1 MEVGMRLMDS
11 SRSLLGSGRILLN
24 SIWRWVIGI
33 RAPIVTA
40 SCEPPGEEIVAVATT
55 EVVAEPMTEVVANPT
70 TEVVANPTTEVVAH
84 ATAEVIANPTIEVV
98 ANPTTEVIANPTTE
112 IRPESQI
119 KSAIPIAIDEAEI
132 QRRRNLVRTF
142 FNDFWT
148 GAYEKPAG
156 FLERLDQAED
166 YVNDR
171 LTANGEAWRL
181 DSKTRAMLGLPS
193 RVVSAGAR

>member
-11 SRSLLGSGRILLN
+11 SRSLLGPGRILLN

-40 SCEPPGEEIVAVATT
+40 SCEPPGEEIVAVAAT
-55 EVVAEPMTEVVANPT
+55 EVVAEPT

-166 YVNDR
+166 YVNNR

>member
-11 SRSLLGSGRILLN
+11 SRSLLGSGRILLK
-24 SIWRWVIGI
+24 SIWRWIIGF

-40 SCEPPGEEIVAVATT
+40 SCEPPGEEIVAVA
-55 EVVAEPMTEVVANPT
+55 
-70 TEVVANPTTEVVAH
+70 TTEVVAH

-166 YVNDR
+166 YVNNR

-193 RVVSAGAR
+193 RVVSAGA

>member
-11 SRSLLGSGRILLN
+11 SRSLLGPGRILLN

-40 SCEPPGEEIVAVATT
+40 SCEPPGEEIVAVAAT
-55 EVVAEPMTEVVANPT
+55 EVVAEPTTEVVAKPT

-156 FLERLDQAED
+156 FLERLDQAEN

>member
-40 SCEPPGEEIVAVATT
+40 SCEPPGEEIAAVATT
-55 EVVAEPMTEVVANPT
+55 EVVAEPTTEVVAKPT

-84 ATAEVIANPTIEVV
+84 AMAEVIANPTIEVV

-193 RVVSAGAR
+193 RVVSAGA

>member
-1 MEVGMRLMDS
+1 MEVGMRLMDP
-11 SRSLLGSGRILLN
+11 SRSLLGSGRILLK

-55 EVVAEPMTEVVANPT
+55 EVVAEPT
-70 TEVVANPTTEVVAH
+70 TEVA
-84 ATAEVIANPTIEVV
+84 
-98 ANPTTEVIANPTTE
+98 ANPTTEVIANPTIE

-148 GAYEKPAG
+148 GAYEKPSG

-193 RVVSAGAR
+193 RVVSAGA

>member
-11 SRSLLGSGRILLN
+11 SRSFLGSGSILLN

-40 SCEPPGEEIVAVATT
+40 SCEPPGEEIAAVATT
-55 EVVAEPMTEVVANPT
+55 EVVAEPT

-84 ATAEVIANPTIEVV
+84 AMAEVIANPTIEVV

-119 KSAIPIAIDEAEI
+119 KSAIPVAIDEAEI

-193 RVVSAGAR
+193 RVVSAGA

>member
-11 SRSLLGSGRILLN
+11 SRSFLGSGKILLN

-40 SCEPPGEEIVAVATT
+40 SCEPPGEEIAAVATT
-55 EVVAEPMTEVVANPT
+55 EVVAEPT

-84 ATAEVIANPTIEVV
+84 AMAEVIANPTIEVV

-166 YVNDR
+166 YVNNR

-193 RVVSAGAR
+193 RVVSAGA

>member
-1 MEVGMRLMDS
+1 MES
-11 SRSLLGSGRILLN
+11 SRSLLGSARILLE
-24 SIWRWVIGI
+24 SIWRWVIGT

-40 SCEPPGEEIVAVATT
+40 SCEPSGEETVAVAN
-55 EVVAEPMTEVVANPT
+55 PMTEVVAHPT
-70 TEVVANPTTEVVAH
+70 TEVVANPTTEV
-84 ATAEVIANPTIEVV
+84 IAIQ
-98 ANPTTEVIANPTTE
+98 TTE
-112 IRPESQI
+112 IRPETQI
-119 KSAIPIAIDEAEI
+119 KSAIPNAIDDGEI
-132 QRRRNLVRTF
+132 QRRRSLVRTF

-193 RVVSAGAR
+193 RVNSAGAR

>member
-40 SCEPPGEEIVAVATT
+40 SCEPPGEEIVAVAAT
-55 EVVAEPMTEVVANPT
+55 EVVAEPT

-84 ATAEVIANPTIEVV
+84 ATA
-98 ANPTTEVIANPTTE
+98 EVIANPTTE

>member
-1 MEVGMRLMDS
+1 MDS
-11 SRSLLGSGRILLN
+11 SRSFLGSGRILLN

-40 SCEPPGEEIVAVATT
+40 SCEPPGEEIAAVATT
-55 EVVAEPMTEVVANPT
+55 EVVAEPTTEVVAKPT

-84 ATAEVIANPTIEVV
+84 AMAEVIANPTIEVV

-156 FLERLDQAED
+156 FLERLNQAED

>member
-11 SRSLLGSGRILLN
+11 SRSFLGSGRILLN

-40 SCEPPGEEIVAVATT
+40 SCEPPGEEIAAVATT
-55 EVVAEPMTEVVANPT
+55 EVVAEPT
-70 TEVVANPTTEVVAH
+70 TEVVAKPTT
-84 ATAEVIANPTIEVV
+84 EVV

-193 RVVSAGAR
+193 RVVSAGA

>member
-11 SRSLLGSGRILLN
+11 SRSFLGSGRILLN

-40 SCEPPGEEIVAVATT
+40 SCEPPGEEIAAVATT
-55 EVVAEPMTEVVANPT
+55 EVVVE
-70 TEVVANPTTEVVAH
+70 PTTEVVAH
-84 ATAEVIANPTIEVV
+84 AMAEVIANPTIEVV

-193 RVVSAGAR
+193 RVASAGA

>member
-11 SRSLLGSGRILLN
+11 SRSLLGSSKILLK

-40 SCEPPGEEIVAVATT
+40 SCELPGEEIVAVA
-55 EVVAEPMTEVVANPT
+55 
-70 TEVVANPTTEVVAH
+70 TTEVVAH

-98 ANPTTEVIANPTTE
+98 ASPTTEVIADQTTE
-112 IRPESQI
+112 IRPETRI
-119 KSAIPIAIDEAEI
+119 KSAVPSAIDEGEI

-156 FLERLDQAED
+156 FLERLDRAED
-166 YVNDR
+166 YVNGR
-171 LTANGEAWRL
+171 LTASGEAWRL
-181 DSKTRAMLGLPS
+181 DSKTRVMLGLPS
-193 RVVSAGAR
+193 RVNSAGPR

>member
-40 SCEPPGEEIVAVATT
+40 SCEPPGEEIVAVAAT
-55 EVVAEPMTEVVANPT
+55 EVVAEPT

-193 RVVSAGAR
+193 RVVSAGA

>member
-11 SRSLLGSGRILLN
+11 SRSLLGPGRILLN

-40 SCEPPGEEIVAVATT
+40 SCEPPGEEIVAVAAT
-55 EVVAEPMTEVVANPT
+55 EVVAEPT

-148 GAYEKPAG
+148 GAYE
-156 FLERLDQAED
+156 
-166 YVNDR
+166 
-171 LTANGEAWRL
+171 
-181 DSKTRAMLGLPS
+181 
-193 RVVSAGAR
+193 

>member
-11 SRSLLGSGRILLN
+11 SRSLLGPGRILLN

-40 SCEPPGEEIVAVATT
+40 SCEPPGEEIVAVAMT
-55 EVVAEPMTEVVANPT
+55 EVVAEPT

-132 QRRRNLVRTF
+132 QRLRNLVRTF

-156 FLERLDQAED
+156 FLERLDQAEN

>member
-1 MEVGMRLMDS
+1 MRPMDS
-11 SRSLLGSGRILLN
+11 NRSLLGSARILLE

-40 SCEPPGEEIVAVATT
+40 SCDPPGEKTVA
-55 EVVAEPMTEVVANPT
+55 VANPT
-70 TEVVANPTTEVVAH
+70 TKAVEHPTTETVANP
-84 ATAEVIANPTIEVV
+84 TAEVIAK
-98 ANPTTEVIANPTTE
+98 PTTE
-112 IRPESQI
+112 IRPETQI
-119 KSAIPIAIDEAEI
+119 KSAIPSAIDEGEI

-148 GAYEKPAG
+148 GAYEKPVG
-156 FLERLDQAED
+156 FLERLDQAEN

-171 LTANGEAWRL
+171 LTAVGEAWRL

-193 RVVSAGAR
+193 RVNSAGAR

>member
-11 SRSLLGSGRILLN
+11 SRSFLGSGRILLN

-40 SCEPPGEEIVAVATT
+40 SCEPPGEEIVAVAMT
-55 EVVAEPMTEVVANPT
+55 EVVAEPT

-156 FLERLDQAED
+156 FLERLNQAED

-193 RVVSAGAR
+193 RVVSAGA

>member
-11 SRSLLGSGRILLN
+11 SRSLLGSGRILLK
-24 SIWRWVIGI
+24 SIWRWIIGF

-40 SCEPPGEEIVAVATT
+40 SCEPPGEEIVAVA
-55 EVVAEPMTEVVANPT
+55 
-70 TEVVANPTTEVVAH
+70 TTEVVAH

-98 ANPTTEVIANPTTE
+98 ANPTTEVIANPTIE

-166 YVNDR
+166 YVNNR

-193 RVVSAGAR
+193 RVVSAGA

>member
-11 SRSLLGSGRILLN
+11 SRSFLGSGRILLN

-55 EVVAEPMTEVVANPT
+55 EVVAEPTTEVVAKPT

-84 ATAEVIANPTIEVV
+84 AMAEVIANPTIEVV

-156 FLERLDQAED
+156 FLERLNQAED

>member
-40 SCEPPGEEIVAVATT
+40 SCEPPGEEIVAVAAT
-55 EVVAEPMTEVVANPT
+55 EVVAEPT

-119 KSAIPIAIDEAEI
+119 KSAIPIAIDEAET

-156 FLERLDQAED
+156 FLERLNQAED

>member
-11 SRSLLGSGRILLN
+11 SRSLLGPGRILLN

-40 SCEPPGEEIVAVATT
+40 SCEPPGEEIVAVAAT
-55 EVVAEPMTEVVANPT
+55 EVVAEPT

>member
-11 SRSLLGSGRILLN
+11 SRSLLGPGRILLN

-40 SCEPPGEEIVAVATT
+40 SCEPPGEEIVAVAAT
-55 EVVAEPMTEVVANPT
+55 EVVAEPT

-132 QRRRNLVRTF
+132 QRLRNLVRTF

-156 FLERLDQAED
+156 FLERLNQAED

>member
-11 SRSLLGSGRILLN
+11 SRSLLGPGRILLN
-24 SIWRWVIGI
+24 SIWRWVIGF

-40 SCEPPGEEIVAVATT
+40 SCEPPGEEIAAVATT
-55 EVVAEPMTEVVANPT
+55 EVIAE
-70 TEVVANPTTEVVAH
+70 
-84 ATAEVIANPTIEVV
+84 PTIEVV

-156 FLERLDQAED
+156 FLERLDQAEN

>member
-11 SRSLLGSGRILLN
+11 SRSLLGPGRILLN

-55 EVVAEPMTEVVANPT
+55 EVVAEPT

-132 QRRRNLVRTF
+132 QRLRNLVRTF

-156 FLERLDQAED
+156 FLERLDQAEN

>member
-40 SCEPPGEEIVAVATT
+40 SCEPPGEEIVAVAAT
-55 EVVAEPMTEVVANPT
+55 EVVAEPT

-98 ANPTTEVIANPTTE
+98 ANAMAEVIANPTTE

-156 FLERLDQAED
+156 FLERLDQAEN

>member
-1 MEVGMRLMDS
+1 MDS
-11 SRSLLGSGRILLN
+11 SRSLLGSARILLE
-24 SIWRWVIGI
+24 SIWRWIIGI

-40 SCEPPGEEIVAVATT
+40 SCEPPGEEIAAVATT
-55 EVVAEPMTEVVANPT
+55 EVVAEPT

-132 QRRRNLVRTF
+132 QRRRNLVRIF

-156 FLERLDQAED
+156 FLERLDQAEN

>member
-11 SRSLLGSGRILLN
+11 SRSLLGSGRILLK

-55 EVVAEPMTEVVANPT
+55 EVVAEPT

-98 ANPTTEVIANPTTE
+98 ANPTTEVIANPTIE

-193 RVVSAGAR
+193 RVVSAGA

>member
-55 EVVAEPMTEVVANPT
+55 EVVAEPTTEVVANPT

-156 FLERLDQAED
+156 FLERLNQAED

>member
-11 SRSLLGSGRILLN
+11 SRSLLGPGRILLN

-40 SCEPPGEEIVAVATT
+40 SCEPPGEEIVAVAAT
-55 EVVAEPMTEVVANPT
+55 EVVAEPT

-193 RVVSAGAR
+193 RVVSAGA

>member
-11 SRSLLGSGRILLN
+11 SRSLLGPGRILLN

-40 SCEPPGEEIVAVATT
+40 SCEPPGEEIVAVAAT
-55 EVVAEPMTEVVANPT
+55 EVVAEPT

-132 QRRRNLVRTF
+132 QRLRNLVRTF

>member
-11 SRSLLGSGRILLN
+11 SRSFLGSGRILLN

-40 SCEPPGEEIVAVATT
+40 SCEPPGEEIAAVATT
-55 EVVAEPMTEVVANPT
+55 EVVAEPT
-70 TEVVANPTTEVVAH
+70 TEVVAKPTT
-84 ATAEVIANPTIEVV
+84 EVV

-193 RVVSAGAR
+193 RMVSAGA

>member
-11 SRSLLGSGRILLN
+11 SRSLLGPGRILLN

-40 SCEPPGEEIVAVATT
+40 SCEPPGEEIVAVAMT
-55 EVVAEPMTEVVANPT
+55 EVVAEPT

-119 KSAIPIAIDEAEI
+119 KSAIPIAIDEAET

-156 FLERLDQAED
+156 FLERLDQAEN

>member
-40 SCEPPGEEIVAVATT
+40 SCEPPGEEIVAVAAT
-55 EVVAEPMTEVVANPT
+55 EVVAEPT

>member
-11 SRSLLGSGRILLN
+11 SRSLLGFGRILLK
-24 SIWRWVIGI
+24 SIGRWIIGF

-40 SCEPPGEEIVAVATT
+40 PCEPPGEEIVAVA
-55 EVVAEPMTEVVANPT
+55 
-70 TEVVANPTTEVVAH
+70 TTEVVAH

-166 YVNDR
+166 YVNNR

-193 RVVSAGAR
+193 RVVSAGA